1 MKNKNH
7 YQEAPEHYLLCYN
20 TTCGKA
26 KTCLHQLVACAGI
39 NKDAIV
45 ECVNPAVNE
54 GENCTYYQQ
63 DHIVQMA
70 YGMKQTF
77 KKILASD
84 ITSMRSTLITY
95 FGNGSYYAR
104 RNGEKAITPDEQE
117 YISSVFRDYGYAEGA
132 TFDSYKD
139 EVEW

>member
-1 MKNKNH
+1 M
-7 YQEAPEHYLLCYN
+7 
-20 TTCGKA
+20 
-26 KTCLHQLVACAGI
+26 
-39 NKDAIV
+39 

-54 GENCTYYQQ
+54 GENCIYYQQ

-77 KKILASD
+77 KKVLAND

-104 RNGEKAITPDEQE
+104 RNGDKAITPAEQE